1 MKIPFLDLKLINDSY
16 REEIIQSISD
26 VVDSGRYIHGQ
37 QVSAFEKEFSEFCG
51 TQHCVGLA
59 NGLDALIVSLRAWK
73 EMGKISDGD
82 EIIVP
87 ANTYIASILA
97 ITENNLVPILIE
109 PDDNSFNID
118 PNKIESAI
126 TKKTKVILAVH
137 LYGQLAEVEKIREIA
152 NNNNLLV
159 LEDSA
164 QSHGA
169 ERSGIRSG
177 AWGNASAFSFYPGKN
192 LGAMGDAGAITTN
205 DSEFALAIRAISNY
219 GSHKKYHNIYQGINS
234 RLDEIQACI
243 LRIKLRR
250 LNQEILWRRKIAN
263 IYLRKINN
271 SLIRLPLQKEINV
284 ENLLSHV
291 WHLFVIRLN
300 SRDLFQNYLID
311 KGIETVIHYPI
322 PPHKQSAY
330 RNYDFHNKDFLI
342 TENMCQQ
349 VLSLPISSA
358 ISEEQAIYIADMIN
372 NYE

>member
-26 VVDSGRYIHGQ
+26 VVVSGRYINGQ

-51 TQHCVGLA
+51 TQYCVGLA

-82 EIIVP
+82 EMIVP

-109 PDDNSFNID
+109 PNDESFNID

-152 NNNNLLV
+152 INNNLLI

-243 LRIKLRR
+243 LRIKLRH

-358 ISEEQAIYIADMIN
+358 ISEEQAIYIADVIN